1 MKEEVEEHKTLHQI
15 ALALHDNAGKELLL
29 KQWLKH
35 HEIKGKVVNH
45 NSIKI
50 TNGVIPAIHLYPE
63 KMKLMFQEQGKQYI
77 ITSNEDSSIVALIK
91 GDMPYKKENT

>member
-1 MKEEVEEHKTLHQI
+1 MKELEEVPKTLHQI
-15 ALALHDNAGKELLL
+15 TLSLHDTAGKEFLLEE
-29 KQWLKH
+29 WLKYH
-35 HEIKGKVVNH
+35 DIQGKVVNH

-77 ITSNEDSSIVALIK
+77 ITSNEDSTIVALIK
-91 GDMPYKKENT
+91 GDMPYKKKNV